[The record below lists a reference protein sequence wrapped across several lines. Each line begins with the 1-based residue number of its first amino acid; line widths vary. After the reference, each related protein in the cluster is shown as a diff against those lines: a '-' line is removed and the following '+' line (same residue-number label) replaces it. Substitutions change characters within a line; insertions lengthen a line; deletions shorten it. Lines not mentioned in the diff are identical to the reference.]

1 MSENEVTASEV
12 IEHSQGGENEVNQE
26 ISEPGETGAEVQEPV
41 TEQNEVV
48 AEGPSKVERAAFAK
62 QFANL
67 ARQERRFREEKQE
80 FKGIKKKAS
89 EMDTLQD
96 LAKNDPMAFLD
107 RFGLNYDALTRRV
120 INDGNPAIEDV
131 VAQQAREIQELK
143 ELRQK
148 ELQEREQ
155 KQVQREYEQTYN
167 GFIDKVKNF
176 VDNNDKYEM
185 IAANNAYHTVYEV
198 MQEQFKLDGTV
209 LEYEDAANMVE
220 RYYEEEAER
229 YFKSSKLRDRYKG
242 YWQPEPEEAQD
253 VKPSQPAAA
262 KKPRQKTLSNQL
274 TSQTP
279 ARDKKL
285 LSREESLARA
295 AAIMR
300 GEI

>member
-1 MSENEVTASEV
+1 MSEAEAAASEIV
-12 IEHSQGGENEVNQE
+12 QEAQGGEDETQAP
-26 ISEPGETGAEVQEPV
+26 ISEPDTGGAEVQEPDSG
-41 TEQNEVV
+41 QSEVV
-48 AEGPSKVERAAFAK
+48 ADGPTQAERAAFSR

-89 EMDTLQD
+89 EMDSLQE
-96 LAKNDPMAFLD
+96 LANSDPMAFLSK
-107 RFGLNYDALTRRV
+107 FGINYDALTRRV

-131 VAQQAREIQELK
+131 VAAQAKEIAQLK
-143 ELRQK
+143 ELNARRD
-148 ELQEREQ
+148 QERQERQ
-155 KQVQREYEQTYN
+155 AQREYEQTYN
-167 GFIDKVKNF
+167 GFIDKIKNF
-176 VDNNDKYEM
+176 VDNNNQYEM

-198 MQEQFKLDGTV
+198 MQEKFKQDGTV
-209 LEYEDAANMVE
+209 LEYNDAADMVE

-253 VKPSQPAAA
+253 VKPSQPAT
-262 KKPRQKTLSNQL
+262 KPRPKTLSNQL

-279 ARDKKL
+279 ARDGEL

-300 GEI
+300 GEV